1 MAGIGVGGDDNNNGL
16 ENQRS
21 ALMSNV
27 NKASVSK
34 RPLTTEAAE
43 LRGHDEREEAGNDQI
58 NFNGATGKC
67 VTLQQY
73 KGQGAP
79 KYMLLPK

>member
-1 MAGIGVGGDDNNNGL
+1 MGVGDNNNNGP
-16 ENQRS
+16 ENQRA

-27 NKASVSK
+27 NTASVSK
-34 RPLTTEAAE
+34 RPLTEEADE
-43 LRGHDEREEAGNDQI
+43 LRSHHEREKAGNDQI

-73 KGQGAP
+73 KGQGPP

>member
-1 MAGIGVGGDDNNNGL
+1 MGVGDNNNNGL
-16 ENQRS
+16 ENQRT

-27 NKASVSK
+27 NTASVSK
-34 RPLTTEAAE
+34 RPLTEEEDE
-43 LRGHDEREEAGNDQI
+43 LRSHHGKEKAGNDQI

>member
-1 MAGIGVGGDDNNNGL
+1 MGVGDDNNNNGL
-16 ENQRS
+16 ENQRA
-21 ALMSNV
+21 ALMSNI
-27 NKASVSK
+27 NTANLSK
-34 RPLTTEAAE
+34 RPLTAEAAE
-43 LRGHDEREEAGNDQI
+43 LRGHDEKEKAGSDQI